1 MEIEQNINN
10 NEFNPPANNNENFAE
25 FLSENLAQSG
35 ISQQEISYLLNLI
48 PNPANNAN
56 RRSIASSISSVNSF
70 YDSDVNRLSII
81 NSNAS
86 QKSLLN
92 NNNDMN
98 LEVLSDFSE
107 APVIN
112 KRKSCKSILLR
123 NSNKSNNAAPDL
135 RNIITKEYENGLYQ
149 GEMKDN
155 KREGRGKKC
164 KFKYKINN
172 KYLKLINNYTVPTKW
187 K

>member
-1 MEIEQNINN
+1 MEVEQNINN
-10 NEFNPPANNNENFAE
+10 DEFNPAGNNNENFAE

-48 PNPANNAN
+48 PNPPENQN

-98 LEVLSDFSE
+98 LEGF
-107 APVIN
+107 
-112 KRKSCKSILLR
+112 
-123 NSNKSNNAAPDL
+123 
-135 RNIITKEYENGLYQ
+135 
-149 GEMKDN
+149 
-155 KREGRGKKC
+155 
-164 KFKYKINN
+164 F
-172 KYLKLINNYTVPTKW
+172 
-187 K
+187 